1 MLSISCIGWVNRIDD
16 AFVVSFRFGL
26 RPSNDSSSEE
36 KIHSNLEYDHHRQTQ
51 KTFSRMKFG
60 GLLINRR
67 TNRQYR
73 VDGCRRSKKKPLL
86 KFARP
91 FFSFLSR
98 EQLPDVVDLRS
109 LSSPIEEQ
117 YTMGS
122 CVGNALASIMEFFYC
137 YSTGAVKRFSR
148 LFIYYNA
155 RMLED
160 EYVRRDATENDSGA
174 DLQYAIISLMQ
185 FGCCEEM
192 FWPFEEH
199 LINIRPNENA
209 YIQASQYRLHDFS
222 RLTHNIQQLR
232 QCLAQGYPFVMAI
245 RIYSSFAS
253 NHRGYIPLPKS
264 KEKASQYRHAVV
276 CVGYIHSQRLFII
289 RNSHGTQWG
298 DRGYGYLPYDYV
310 MDEDLTKDLW
320 ALKSIDNIDRL
331 PAQAL
336 TEWQPKA
343 WKSEMDLA
351 DDRSVCDLVYSND
364 EDDEDDRRSRARGKR
379 RFSSRELSA
388 SPLSFDGNDHDS
400 WQSPPV
406 PPAVMMQP
414 IMFPSPPRTTPMPIG
429 PYSFPPPMYF

>member
-1 MLSISCIGWVNRIDD
+1 
-16 AFVVSFRFGL
+16 
-26 RPSNDSSSEE
+26 
-36 KIHSNLEYDHHRQTQ
+36 
-51 KTFSRMKFG
+51 MKFG

-73 VDGCRRSKKKPLL
+73 VDGCRRSKKKPLM

-91 FFSFLSR
+91 FFPFLSR

-122 CVGNALASIMEFFYC
+122 CVGNALASIVEFFYT
-137 YSTGAVKRFSR
+137 YSTGGLKRFSR
-148 LFIYYNA
+148 LFVYYNA

-160 EYVRRDATENDSGA
+160 EYSRRDATESDSGA

-199 LINIRPNENA
+199 LINVRPNENA
-209 YIQASQYRLHDFS
+209 YFQASQYRLHDFS
-222 RLTHNIQQLR
+222 RLSYSIQQLR

-253 NHRGYIPLPKS
+253 NHHGYIPMPKS

-320 ALKSIDNIDRL
+320 ALKSIDNIDRVS
-331 PAQAL
+331 AQVV
-336 TEWQPKA
+336 TEAQPKA
-343 WKSEMDLA
+343 WKSEVDLP

-364 EDDEDDRRSRARGKR
+364 EDDDEDNRSRSR
-379 RFSSRELSA
+379 RA
-388 SPLSFDGNDHDS
+388 SPLSFGGNEDDS
-400 WQSPPV
+400 WRSP
-406 PPAVMMQP
+406 PPAVMQP
-414 IMFPSPPRTTPMPIG
+414 IMFPPPARATPMPVG
-429 PYSFPPPMYF
+429 PYYFPPPMYFRPFWYWCFFIVLPFTIWIHLHLSLDVCVCVDR